1 MQPSRIADP
10 QVGTTATTTETAVTS
25 TASPLTVELL
35 WEGSFCS
42 PLEPWLGFTNT
53 AEECAKL
60 CMESPKPYPM
70 SRIVWVKN
78 GDKACA
84 CAADD
89 CIPSDWQWGAV
100 YRFYSGTPTTVMT
113 TVTSTSTTSMTP
125 TSTSS
130 TGDWV
135 LVQSPGA
142 CRGANLG
149 DNSAAYYVVISAT
162 SLEEWVVN
170 LGIRF
175 ILALLK

>member
-1 MQPSRIADP
+1 MQLSRIADP
-10 QVGTTATTTETAVTS
+10 QVGTTATTTTTETAVTS

-60 CMESPKPYPM
+60 CMESPRPYSM
-70 SRIVWVKN
+70 SRIVGVKN

-89 CIPSDWQWGAV
+89 CIPSEWQWGAV
-100 YRFYSGTPTTVMT
+100 YRFYSGTPTTVPT
-113 TVTSTSTTSMTP
+113 TVMSTTSTST
-125 TSTSS
+125 SS
-130 TGDWV
+130 AGDWV

-142 CRGANLG
+142 CRGANQG
-149 DNSAAYYVVISAT
+149 DNPAAYYVVII
-162 SLEEWVVN
+162 VV
-170 LGIRF
+170 
-175 ILALLK
+175 LLKT